1 MNVLLG
7 MGASRANRNGPAG
20 YLATLLAAF
29 FLALFAFSA
38 QAGTVKIPPKK
49 PAILVDIPDSWA
61 PEETDKG
68 VGCESPDAVATV
80 FFEVA
85 KSEKG
90 MNKILDDNFE
100 WLKDQGVKIDGST
113 KQEKQVMVGGVAS
126 DALIFDA
133 SNKEYGP
140 ARVGFIFT
148 PIGERLVIT
157 TYWITKKGAAKHE
170 ATLTQIFNSV
180 RPLK

>member
-1 MNVLLG
+1 MN
-7 MGASRANRNGPAG
+7 
-20 YLATLLAAF
+20 LAKIVSVF
-29 FLALFAFSA
+29 FLALFALAA
-38 QAGTVKIPPKK
+38 QAETVKIPPKK

-61 PEETDKG
+61 PEETAKG
-68 VGCESPDAVATV
+68 VVCESPDQVATV

-90 MNKILDDNFE
+90 MNKIIDENFD
-100 WLKDQGVKIDGST
+100 WLINEQGLKIDKST
-113 KQEKQVMVGGVAS
+113 KQERQLLVGGVQS
-126 DALIFDA
+126 ESLVFDA
-133 SNKEYGP
+133 SNKEFGP

-148 PIGERLVIT
+148 VIGERLLIT
-157 TYWITKKGAAKHE
+157 TYWITKKGADKHD